1 MAGCPR
7 DCWRVRNTST
17 PVALTH
23 RNSARYREP
32 GRKGV
37 GGRSAH
43 GPLVEPR
50 TAASD
55 ILGPR
60 LVSRARPDEKERTMT
75 TIVKAGRY
83 EVVGELGRG
92 AMGVVYK
99 ATDPVIGRPVAV
111 KTIKLSE
118 EGTGLTRPELLQ
130 RFQTEARAAGLLTHP
145 NIVVVYDA
153 GEEDGL
159 YYITMELVEG
169 KSVQALLDDGHAF
182 PLPRVLRIMEQ
193 ACSALQFAH
202 ERNVVHRDIKPA
214 NIMLTADDTVKV
226 TDFGTAKIL
235 QFGTV
240 QQTTHVMGT
249 PSYMSPEQVK
259 GRAVDGRSDIFSL
272 GVMLYEMITG
282 EKPFPGQSITTV
294 IYKIV
299 NEEPVPPRNINPSI
313 HPGISAAVMKAL
325 AKEPHERYQTCRE
338 LLEDLRNY
346 RNVAGASV
354 SPQATMMAGGLP
366 SPSATIAIHGG
377 LQGGGLRGLHH
388 PDPAIFGPGRALTAS
403 GGNPLQTPGLRR
415 TGPVAPYQE
424 PKKKSF
430 LGTIFAALVLLG
442 VIAYGGYKLRPVYD
456 DVQKL
461 RRLPAG
467 ASTDQATSDSA
478 TPANED
484 PRAAQPEP
492 KKAEGE
498 SGPAIAA
505 EPLPAANPSAAATAT
520 ATEVKSTE
528 AVEKTTTSPSKL
540 EPALTPKAA
549 QFKQHIEQ
557 AIAERGLAGKAKV
570 QGVNSTLILA
580 GKLHPA
586 EHGSLLKLL
595 RDAPPEVRIVDHI
608 EYDDTPL
615 VAGAVA
621 GDDGHPVP
629 SVGRGAIHVV
639 TDVIGAS
646 AVLLG
651 PAGRAINLCLTP
663 CSFNNLVPHQ
673 YSLEVKKEGYR
684 PVQTALQV
692 KADTVWD
699 QKLRLESLTKGLFI
713 NSEPPGA
720 DVFINGAKQSGQ
732 TPVTLPLAP
741 GQYNLVLRRQGYD
754 AYSGTVQVKDNL
766 QTQLVTKLTEKS
778 NNRIAWAQV
787 DTSPKG
793 AEIFVDGNPTG
804 KFSPSRVEVP
814 IGLHMITL
822 KLDGYRPLKRTVEAS
837 DGGTVTLSES
847 LKPN

>member
-1 MAGCPR
+1 
-7 DCWRVRNTST
+7 
-17 PVALTH
+17 
-23 RNSARYREP
+23 
-32 GRKGV
+32 
-37 GGRSAH
+37 
-43 GPLVEPR
+43 
-50 TAASD
+50 
-55 ILGPR
+55 
-60 LVSRARPDEKERTMT
+60 MT
-75 TIVKAGRY
+75 EIMKAGRY
-83 EVVGELGRG
+83 EIVGELGRG

-99 ATDPVIGRPVAV
+99 ATDPVIGRAVAV

-193 ACSALQFAH
+193 TCGALQFAH

-299 NEEPVPPRNINPSI
+299 NEEPVAPRTLNPTI
-313 HPGISAAVMKAL
+313 HPGISAAVMRAL
-325 AKEPHERYQTCRE
+325 TKDPAERYQTCRA

-346 RNVAGASV
+346 RNVSGASASAQSTV
-354 SPQATMMAGGLP
+354 MLGSSQV
-366 SPSATIAIHGG
+366 SPSATVAINGG
-377 LQGGGLRGLHH
+377 VIGGGVISGGGLRGLHN
-388 PDPAIFGPGRALTAS
+388 PDPTTFPPGRALAAS
-403 GGNPLQTPGLRR
+403 GANPMQTPGLRR
-415 TGPVAPYQE
+415 TGAVARYEE

-430 LGTIFAALVLLG
+430 VGTILGALVLVG

-461 RRLPAG
+461 RKQSSSGPTETPTENSPAPAHMASSDAPADADGKDAATDAAVLPSPAPSG
-467 ASTDQATSDSA
+467 AASPATSA
-478 TPANED
+478 APGTP
-484 PRAAQPEP
+484 
-492 KKAEGE
+492 
-498 SGPAIAA
+498 
-505 EPLPAANPSAAATAT
+505 T
-520 ATEVKSTE
+520 ATEVKNTE
-528 AVEKTTTSPSKL
+528 AIEKPAPKKL
-540 EPALTPKAA
+540 EPVLSAKAA
-549 QFKQHIEQ
+549 QFKQQIEQ
-557 AIAERGLAGKAKV
+557 AIAERGLSGKAKV

-586 EHGSLLKLL
+586 EHSVLLKLL

-615 VAGAVA
+615 PATSAN
-621 GDDGHPVP
+621 GDEGHPVP
-629 SVGRGAIHVV
+629 TAGRGAIHVV

-646 AVLLG
+646 AILHG
-651 PAGRAINLCLTP
+651 PAGRVLNQCLTP
-663 CSFNNLVPHQ
+663 CSFNNLVPQQ
-673 YSLEVKKEGYR
+673 YSLEVSKEGFQT
-684 PVQTALQV
+684 VQTALQV
-692 KADTVWD
+692 RANSVSD
-699 QKLRLESLTKGLFI
+699 QKLGLQSLAKGLFI
-713 NSEPPGA
+713 STEPAGA

-741 GQYNLVLRRQGYD
+741 GQYNLVLRRQGYE
-754 AYSGTVQVKDNL
+754 AYSSTVQVKDNV
-766 QTQLVTKLTEKS
+766 QTQLATKLTEKLNS
-778 NNRIAWAQV
+778 RVAWAQV
-787 DTSPKG
+787 ETNPTD
-793 AEIFVDGNPTG
+793 AEILVDGNPTG
-804 KFSPSRVEVP
+804 KSTPSRIALP
-814 IGLHMITL
+814 IGLHSVTL
-822 KLDGYRPLKRTVEAS
+822 KLDGYRPVKRTVQVS
-837 DGGTVTLSES
+837 DGGTVTITES